1 MSLNVGFLFSPTK
14 LILLVIT
21 PLVTA
26 GVRKGNDAYNPK
38 GEKRFGRSR
47 QWRRDVV
54 AAFRCSRCESWCND
68 SELRDGLPAALGKA
82 GSLPYLGICLGWE
95 AVKIW
100 LPQALCSRAC
110 LKRLFP
116 AHTGSWHRADRA
128 GVDCHH
134 HSHACRGGDYAFW
147 LEELVKCGSLCVT
160 LQGLNTHA
168 VEAYVT
174 CGRSSTWK
182 ERSRACCLWRRCL
195 SHGREVFSS

>member
-68 SELRDGLPAALGKA
+68 SELRDGPSAKQDRSHIWAFVSGEKRLRFGFLKLSAAVPAWRGCFQHTRALGTGQTGQVSIATIILMHVEVVITLSGLK
-82 GSLPYLGICLGWE
+82 SLWSVVPSVWHYR
-95 AVKIW
+95 
-100 LPQALCSRAC
+100 AL
-110 LKRLFP
+110 
-116 AHTGSWHRADRA
+116 
-128 GVDCHH
+128 
-134 HSHACRGGDYAFW
+134 
-147 LEELVKCGSLCVT
+147 T
-160 LQGLNTHA
+160 LMLLRHM
-168 VEAYVT
+168 
-174 CGRSSTWK
+174 
-182 ERSRACCLWRRCL
+182 
-195 SHGREVFSS
+195 